1 MLRSQHAAAEAEG
14 EEGAGESAAA
24 AKAAEVVRWR
34 EERRLSVRLVEA
46 LNKDGLAALR
56 RGERERG
63 IR

>member
-1 MLRSQHAAAEAEG
+1 MLRSQHAAAEEG

-34 EERRLSVRLVEA
+34 DERRLSVRLVEA

>member
-1 MLRSQHAAAEAEG
+1 MAE
-14 EEGAGESAAA
+14 
-24 AKAAEVVRWR
+24 AAEVVRWR